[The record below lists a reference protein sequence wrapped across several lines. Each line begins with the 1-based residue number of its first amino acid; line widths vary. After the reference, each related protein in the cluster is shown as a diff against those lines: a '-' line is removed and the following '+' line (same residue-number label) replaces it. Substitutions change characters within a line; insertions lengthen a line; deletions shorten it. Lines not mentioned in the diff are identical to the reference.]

1 MVVYSFQE
9 SPSPLFSYN
18 PLLSNNLT
26 WYNNRVIPLNNIALD
41 IIQKQK
47 GKHPE
52 YVFISKSGKKIH
64 QDKPHSNLKR
74 ALNKIGLKG
83 DVHKLRHSFASKLVM
98 KGESLYTV
106 SKLLGHSDLET
117 TQIYA
122 HLAPGYLKDAVNKL
136 DEEE

>member
-1 MVVYSFQE
+1 
-9 SPSPLFSYN
+9 
-18 PLLSNNLT
+18 
-26 WYNNRVIPLNNIALD
+26 LD

-64 QDKPHSNLKR
+64 QDKSYSNLKR

-106 SKLLGHSDLET
+106 SKLLGHSDLEI